1 MTLTSKLSFSKLS
14 LAALFLAALGTA
26 TLPTH
31 AQSPQSTAPASPTQ
45 VSGFGGFVLN
55 GNTNGIDGQDAT
67 AHGVPAL
74 FGGTLHLTTAKGV
87 RGTFTIDEMVYD
99 TFYGSE
105 NTSAYYEQPLPISK
119 FTASFT
125 YHYNG
130 TNPDSFGPGNGISF
144 ILQNDPRGLSALGNT
159 GDGNGQR
166 GDGGTIAPSAALEF
180 QLFTGF
186 GDARGTRLAINGDPG
201 IGVKDIKS
209 TGAVDLISGDPIA
222 VTFVYDGT
230 TLSQTLTDTVTQA
243 VSFNSDVTNLPG
255 VVGGPTAYVGF
266 TGGTGA
272 AAADQTVTG
281 FSFSTSVIPP
291 PVNTGPK
298 LGVTAITQNFGNSS
312 VVSIN
317 TTNTGGT
324 YADFLQIKSVTVDGA
339 APTPP
344 PTGDIHNVLPTI
356 PNRLYPGQTQ
366 NNAFV
371 YSTLSSGT
379 HVLRV
384 GGIYTDPRTH
394 GTGTFT
400 ATLRL
405 PIL

>member
-1 MTLTSKLSFSKLS
+1 MTLTKGGSKLS

-26 TLPTH
+26 SLPTH
-31 AQSPQSTAPASPTQ
+31 AQAPQSTAPASPTQ

-55 GNTNGIDGQDAT
+55 GNTNGPDGQDAA
-67 AHGVPAL
+67 AHGVPSI
-74 FGGTLHLTTAKGV
+74 FGGTLHLTTAQGV
-87 RGTFTIDEMVYD
+87 PDSFIIGDTTYY

-105 NTSAYYEQPLPISK
+105 NTSAYYGQPLSISK
-119 FTASFT
+119 FTASYT
-125 YHYNG
+125 YRYNG
-130 TNPDSFGPGNGISF
+130 TNPNSFGPGNGISF
-144 ILQNDPRGLSALGNT
+144 ILQNDPRGLTALGND
-159 GDGNGQR
+159 GDGNGGQ
-166 GDGGTIAPSAALEF
+166 GEGGTIAPSAALEF

-186 GDARGTRLAINGDPG
+186 GDPRGTRLAINGDPG
-201 IGVKDIKS
+201 IGVPGIKS

-222 VTFVYDGT
+222 VTLTYDGT

-255 VVGGPTAYVGF
+255 VVGGSTAYVGF

-272 AAADQTVTG
+272 AVGDQTVTG

-298 LGVTAITQNFGNSS
+298 IGVTAIAQNFGNST

-317 TTNTGGT
+317 TSNTGGT
-324 YADFLQIKSVTVDGA
+324 YADFLQITGVTVDS
-339 APTPP
+339 TPP
-344 PTGDIHNVLPTI
+344 PPGDPHNVLPTI
-356 PNRLYPGQTQ
+356 PNRLSAGQTQ
-366 NNAFV
+366 NNQFV
-371 YSTLSSGT
+371 YSKLTSGT
-379 HVLRV
+379 HVVRV

-400 ATLRL
+400 ATLRVAA
-405 PIL
+405 P